1 MRLLLVAAAA
11 LVAAGACVQAN
22 GGRRPPPP
30 PAVELAASTIV
41 LSPTTTTTTSGSG
54 VNLQAD
60 AVVPE
65 TETKRAVRGVVVVG
79 VAVDQ
84 ETDYGSLTCVVI
96 VPGFTSLLRTGHAAN
111 VEHLFARL
119 HILGSDLIQV

>member
-22 GGRRPPPP
+22 GGRRPPPPP

-84 ETDYGSLTCVVI
+84 ETDYGYVDPPPDTYRRGGGGAPIPHGQPMKLGI
-96 VPGFTSLLRTGHAAN
+96 KII
-111 VEHLFARL
+111 HLNT
-119 HILGSDLIQV
+119 